1 MRDEYSVLDLWLRM
15 SLAIYVFTRD
25 DGMFNIYFD
34 EMEKKINERI
44 HLVNLT
50 ILQHR
55 LTIIK

>member
-1 MRDEYSVLDLWLRM
+1 MRDEYPVLDLWLRM